1 MGIMFDTVNDPR
13 QTFAGLKM
21 DAVAAYAN
29 GKYANFKAAKREF
42 PKTHVIE
49 IDVTGEGIGN
59 CGDFEEG
66 DIPYSRAGA
75 WAKQRLAA
83 GVHRPIIYF
92 SASRWGEIMA
102 SLKAAGVSRKDVRI
116 WTAHYTGKEHI
127 CSPACPKL
135 GITGKADATQWG
147 SPEPKN
153 TLPPHLADRHLD
165 VSKTGPGFFDGK
177 PGGGPRKAMA
187 STKGKAMAGM
197 KGKAMAGGVKAMAG
211 GTKAPMGKGKA
222 PMGKAKAMAG
232 NGGAMIKRV
241 AESDKEKAVHR
252 PLSLSTPYMKG
263 PDVLALQ
270 KALKGGL
277 NHYKVDW
284 LPIATD
290 GEYGPQTVHAA
301 AFYGWI
307 LGITEATRRKLRKQ
321 GVLAEPIQEVLR
333 NPEKRGEDYRER
345 AEERKERLKKIR
357 KAHKGGPKAAVTY
370 AKAMVGVTEDE
381 GRENAGG
388 DVMLKGKKGGVT
400 FWEKAFGQEA
410 TLWCLCFAGYC
421 VRDIGGAKV
430 GGLIVRASAI
440 EAMAK
445 AHSDGWVE
453 VPKSEAKPGDIML
466 YSFDGSGVPNH
477 GELNVGPL
485 KEGMYYD
492 IGGNTT
498 PPGGDGPENNGGG
511 VYEKLRDPSLLT
523 CVARPLY

>member
-29 GKYANFKAAKREF
+29 GKFANFKAAKKEF
-42 PKTHVIE
+42 PNTHVIE

-66 DIPYSRAGA
+66 DIPHTRAGA
-75 WAKQRLAA
+75 WAKERLAA
-83 GVHRPIIYF
+83 GVHRPILYF
-92 SASRWGEIMA
+92 SSSHWGEIMS

-127 CSPACPKL
+127 CSPACKKL

-177 PGGGPRKAMA
+177 PGGGPRK
-187 STKGKAMAGM
+187 G
-197 KGKAMAGGVKAMAG
+197 MAGGA
-211 GTKAPMGKGKA
+211 KA

-232 NGGAMIKRV
+232 KGAAMVIER
-241 AESDKEKAVHR
+241 AATPGKEKAVNR
-252 PLSLSTPYMKG
+252 KLGLSTPYMKG
-263 PDVLALQ
+263 ADVLALQ
-270 KALKGGL
+270 KAIKGGL
-277 NHYKVDW
+277 NHHKVDW

-290 GEYGPQTVHAA
+290 GEYGPQTIHAA

-307 LGITEATRRKLRKQ
+307 LGITEATRRKLRKD

-333 NPEKRGEDYRER
+333 NPEKRGEDYRKR
-345 AEERKERLKKIR
+345 AEERKGRLKEIR
-357 KAHKGGPKAAVTY
+357 KAHKGGPKAAVAY
-370 AKAMVGVTEDE
+370 AKSMINVTEDE
-381 GRENAGG
+381 GSENAGK
-388 DVMLKGKKGGVT
+388 DVVRKGKKGGVT
-400 FWEKAFGQEA
+400 FWEKAFGQGA
-410 TLWCLCFAGYC
+410 TLWCLCFASYC

-430 GGLIVRASAI
+430 GGMRINAAEI
-440 EAMAK
+440 ERMAK
-445 AHSDGWVE
+445 AHIEGWVAVPTSE
-453 VPKSEAKPGDIML
+453 VKPGDIML
-466 YSFDGSGVPNH
+466 YCFDGSGVPNH

-485 KEGMYYD
+485 KEGMYND
-492 IGGNTT
+492 VGGNTT
-498 PPGGDGPENNGGG
+498 PPGGDGPQNNGGG
-511 VYEKLRDPSLLT
+511 VYAKLRDPSLLT